1 VTLEKQFATYLKEHQ
16 GIVHKVCGMYRR
28 DPDDKKDLFQ
38 EIVVQLWRAFPKFRH
53 ESKVST
59 WIYQIA
65 LNVAISD
72 LRKESRK
79 PSQTS
84 IDEFSGQL
92 ADNEPDT
99 ELEEKLALLN
109 RAIVELSDI
118 EKAILMLYFEE
129 KSNDEIAEIMGI
141 TINNVRV
148 KMTRIREKLRILMK
162 KN

>member
-1 VTLEKQFATYLKEHQ
+1 MTLEKQFATYLKEHQ

-38 EIVVQLWRAFPKFRH
+38 EIVVQLWWAFPKFRH

-148 KMTRIREKLRILMK
+148 KMTRIREKLRVLMK

>member
-1 VTLEKQFATYLKEHQ
+1 MTLEKQFATYLKEHQ

-148 KMTRIREKLRILMK
+148 KMTRIREKLRVLMK